1 MESKQ
6 TVDRI
11 IITGALQYLRK
22 KCLLQLDENVM
33 IILKNGPTVVCVDYK
48 KKITFVGKKILFDY
62 YV

>member
-6 TVDRI
+6 TVNK
-11 IITGALQYLRK
+11 IITTSALQYLHK

-33 IILKNGPTVVCVDYK
+33 FILKNGPTVVCVDYK
-48 KKITFVGKKILFDY
+48 KERTFVEKKILFDY